1 MEIISNKF
9 IIDFFIGLFLA
20 NAMPH
25 FILGIT
31 KTKFLGL
38 FGFSSTGNIV
48 YALIQFV
55 ISLVLIHIQ
64 YGLAAIFK
72 NGMLLAAILVL
83 IMFFIFGKMVLRF
96 YNRHSPGKY

>member
-1 MEIISNKF
+1 MNNAF

-31 KTKFLGL
+31 KTKFLGP
-38 FGFSSTGNIV
+38 FGFSPIGNIV
-48 YALIQFV
+48 YAVIQFV

-64 YGLAAIFK
+64 YGLVSIFK
-72 NGMLLAAILVL
+72 NGMLLAGILV
-83 IMFFIFGKMVLRF
+83 MMAFFIFGKIVLRY
-96 YNRHSPGKY
+96 YNRDSQGKY

>member
-1 MEIISNKF
+1 MNNAF

-31 KTKFLGL
+31 KTKFLGP
-38 FGFSSTGNIV
+38 FGFSPTGNIV
-48 YALIQFV
+48 YAVIQFV

-64 YGLAAIFK
+64 YGLAVIFK
-72 NGMLLAAILVL
+72 NGMLLAAMLVL
-83 IMFFIFGKMVLRF
+83 IMFFIFGKIVLRC
-96 YNRHSPGKY
+96 YNKDSPGKY